1 MPDQVLLGIR
11 PEDID
16 PAPDGQC
23 VGEVMLK
30 EPLGVETIIHIKSR
44 EQTITSL
51 ISGTTD
57 AMIGDKIKFNI
68 IQERLHCFD
77 PAGNR
82 IQTQ

>member
-1 MPDQVLLGIR
+1 MPDIVLLGIR

-16 PAPDGQC
+16 PAPDGQF
-23 VGEVMLK
+23 VGEVALK
-30 EPLGVETIIHIKSR
+30 EPLGVETIIYIKSR

-51 ISGTTD
+51 ISGTTE
-57 AMIGDKIKFNI
+57 ARIGDQIRFNI

-77 PAGNR
+77 PAGKR

>member
-16 PAPDGQC
+16 PAPDGQF

-57 AMIGDKIKFNI
+57 ARIGDKIKFNI

-77 PAGNR
+77 PAGQR
-82 IQTQ
+82 IQT